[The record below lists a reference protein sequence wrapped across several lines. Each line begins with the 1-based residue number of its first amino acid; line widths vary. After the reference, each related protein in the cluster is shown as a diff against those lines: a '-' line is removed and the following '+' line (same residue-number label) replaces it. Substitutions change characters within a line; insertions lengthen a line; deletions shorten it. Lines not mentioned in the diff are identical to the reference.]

1 MRIGFLAAVAALLLS
16 SPVLANQK
24 ALAVEQIVSQQQQIR
39 QDVIAAKGRY
49 GDMPASKREQL
60 LDKQSALLSM
70 LEGKASTAELDETQR
85 IEAFNT
91 LEWIEAAIN
100 DEDKE
105 RMVCIREKT
114 IGSNRVTRTCRTES
128 QWAEARERAREQ
140 LSRGG
145 ACADLGQVGC
155 TGG

>member
-1 MRIGFLAAVAALLLS
+1 MRTRLLAAVVALLFS
-16 SPVLANQK
+16 WQAQANQT
-24 ALAVEQIVSQQQQIR
+24 LEVDQIIAQQQQIR
-39 QDVIAAKGRY
+39 ADVVAAKGRY
-49 GDMPASKREQL
+49 GALPASKREQL
-60 LDKQSALLSM
+60 LSKQETLLSM
-70 LEGKASTAELDETQR
+70 LEGKQTTADLSEAQR

-91 LEWIEAAIN
+91 LEWIESAIN
-100 DEDKE
+100 DEDQE

-145 ACADLGQVGC
+145 ACADLGQVAC